1 MIDLMR
7 GFANTSRPQ
16 VGIFWYDYDYAYN
29 TLWGVQKDDAD
40 KYVDE
45 GIGTI
50 HKLHKD
56 YWMEQHCRA
65 IAKGDTNSI
74 FYTETNYTQIPRGHI
89 FVCSDG
95 SLYVTVGHWING
107 EINGK
112 QVVNADAPRELLVD
126 EFNLPEDFPFMIDEH
141 WDIRHGWSGD
151 NI

>member
-16 VGIFWYDYDYAYN
+16 VGIFWYDYAYN

-89 FVCSDG
+89 FVCPSICNRRTLDKRR
-95 SLYVTVGHWING
+95 N
-107 EINGK
+107 
-112 QVVNADAPRELLVD
+112 QRETSCQCRCS
-126 EFNLPEDFPFMIDEH
+126 P
-141 WDIRHGWSGD
+141 
-151 NI
+151 